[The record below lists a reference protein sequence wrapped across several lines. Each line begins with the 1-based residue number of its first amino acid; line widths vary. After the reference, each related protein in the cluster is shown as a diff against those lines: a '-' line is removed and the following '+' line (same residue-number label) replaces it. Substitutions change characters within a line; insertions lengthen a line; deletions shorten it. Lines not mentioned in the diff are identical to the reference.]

1 MTHQGALRRTAA
13 VGLALATATT
23 LTTTT
28 LAPGVAAAAPH
39 VPGPPRVTE
48 VDPAIVP
55 GRYIVGLKDDR
66 ASAARTR
73 STVAVLAQENGGV
86 VRRVFTGALRG
97 WSAEMTV
104 AQAKRLATHPEVAYV
119 EPVRRYRTSGT
130 QTNPPSWGLDRIDQT
145 TSTLNRAYTYPATPA
160 SGVTAY
166 VIDTGINVGHEDFGG
181 RASHGWDFID
191 GDAVADDCN
200 GHGTHVAG
208 TIGGTMYGV
217 AKDVKLVGV
226 RVLGCAGTGTTETV
240 LAGVDW
246 VTTHAAKPAVVNM
259 SIEAPK
265 DAALNAAVSASIASG
280 LTYAVA
286 AGNGRN
292 WACVSSPAS
301 VPEAITVGATDK
313 LDIRTTW
320 SNWGSCLD
328 AHAPGVGITSASI
341 GSGTAKATRDGTS
354 MASAHV
360 AGAAVLQLAAHPA
373 WTPQQV
379 RDAIV
384 TTGVSGAVFAET
396 DSIDRLV
403 HVGPAPV
410 TRSAVGLRSR
420 SSGGLVSPG
429 VDGSQTMLASGY
441 ALEAWHRFDVV
452 AAGGGLVAFRS
463 KANGKYVTAESA
475 GSKPLIA
482 RATAVGAW
490 EKFQLAHLPDGSI
503 TIKAQINGRYVVADA
518 AVEQP
523 LIASGTTITEDAKF
537 DLQAPNPII
546 SLRAGVNGRYVTAES
561 AGTKPLIA
569 RATAVG
575 LWEKFELVDWRYH
588 KFALRALVNNRYVTA
603 QTAGA
608 NPLLARGTWIGSWEL
623 YEVIDH
629 NPDGSI
635 YFIAGVNTKAVC
647 AESRGSL
654 PLIASRPLTWDAP
667 NRGLGTWEKFFL
679 AAA

>member
-1 MTHQGALRRTAA
+1 MTVLGALRHTAA
-13 VGLALATATT
+13 VGLALASATA
-23 LTTTT
+23 LTCALT
-28 LAPGVAAAAPH
+28 PGAGAAAPR
-39 VPGPPRVTE
+39 VPAAPQATD

-55 GRYIVGLKDDR
+55 GRYIVGLTDDR
-66 ASAARTR
+66 ASASRTR
-73 STVAVLAQENGGV
+73 SAVAALAQENGGV

-97 WSAEMTV
+97 WSAEMTA
-104 AQAKRLATHPEVAYV
+104 AQAKRLAADPEVAYV
-119 EPVRRYRTSGT
+119 EPVRRYTTSGT

-145 TSTLNRAYTYPATPA
+145 TSALNRSYTYPATSA
-160 SGVTAY
+160 SGVTTY
-166 VIDTGINVGHEDFGG
+166 VVDTGINIAHQDFGG
-181 RASHGWDFID
+181 RASHGYDFVD
-191 GDAVADDCN
+191 GDPAADDCN

-208 TIGGTMYGV
+208 TIGGTAYGV

-226 RVLGCAGTGTTETV
+226 RVLNCAGAGTTETV
-240 LAGVDW
+240 IAGIDW
-246 VTTHAAKPAVVNM
+246 VTAHAAKPAVVNM
-259 SIEAPK
+259 SLEAPK

-286 AGNGRN
+286 AGNDRN
-292 WACVSSPAS
+292 FACVYSPAS

-328 AHAPGVGITSASI
+328 TYAPGVGITSASI
-341 GSGTAKATRDGTS
+341 GSSTAKATLDGTS
-354 MASAHV
+354 MASPHV
-360 AGAAVLQLAAHPA
+360 AGAAALLLAAHPD
-373 WTPQQV
+373 WTPLQV

-396 DSIDRLV
+396 DSIDRMV

-410 TRSAVGLRSR
+410 TRSSVGLRSR
-420 SSGGLVSPG
+420 SSGGLASPG
-429 VDGSQTMLASGY
+429 VDGSQPLLASGY
-441 ALEAWHRFDVV
+441 ALEAWHRFDIV

-463 KANGKYVTAESA
+463 KANGRYVTAESA
-475 GSKPLIA
+475 GTRPLVA
-482 RATAVGAW
+482 RAGVIGAW

-503 TIKAQINGRYVVADA
+503 TIKAQINGRYVVSDA
-518 AVEQP
+518 AVERP
-523 LIASGTTITEDAKF
+523 LIASGTGITQDAKF

-546 SLRAGVNGRYVTAES
+546 SLRSGVNARYVTAES

-569 RATAVG
+569 RATVVG
-575 LWEKFELVDWRYH
+575 SWEKFELIDWRYH

-603 QTAGA
+603 QSAGA
-608 NPLLARGTWIGSWEL
+608 KPLLARGTWIGPWEL
-623 YEVIDH
+623 YEMIDH

-635 YFIAGVNTKAVC
+635 YFIADINTKAVC
-647 AESRGSL
+647 AESRGTL